1 MAFRSALVLTC
12 LVVAA
17 GRRHA
22 ESPSLLSPEMD
33 VGQVEEK
40 AAEMLES
47 ITPEGSDDGHLIPVE
62 ASFQVA
68 PSMADISSKTKLT
81 LHLAHV
87 PTPAEPVSVIAT
99 FTAKDEESA
108 TRFADSLRD
117 YYTFDDP
124 SRGAPVTFNITSPGR
139 QVTVRIT
146 PKNPAEEGFF
156 IRAAEGVAQNFGE
169 VNVSV
174 TYDLDMLEFLSHLTN
189 ETVLYAELYKGIR
202 YAVSATISKSLEK
215 LLASKVPPAAH
226 AVPGFSA
233 SEMMDKLWN
242 LFTGA
247 SASVK
252 VVIDDSTREEIFRS
266 LPGMNMTYGTMV
278 AIYRQMVRM
287 YPMALRGSPLAMK
300 SLKFLQDM
308 EKVET
313 LDTVELTGVP
323 GLRAMLVDNTTN
335 GLFQFLGK
343 FSKDIGLIDV
353 LKNTSTL
360 FPQPEPYWAKGMMEA
375 AGDTMPTMAMPMPN
389 ETEHP

>member
-146 PKNPAEEGFF
+146 PKNPAEEEF

-169 VNVSV
+169 VKVSV

-202 YAVSATISKSLEK
+202 YAVSATISKNLEK

-308 EKVET
+308 EKLET

-353 LKNTSTL
+353 LKNTSTM
-360 FPQPEPYWAKGMMEA
+360 FPPPLHDWSKGIMEA
-375 AGDTMPTMAMPMPN
+375 AGNTMPMAMFN
-389 ETEHP
+389 ETEHPDKP